1 MLKTD
6 DFFEHLGRKLPVEL
20 YFKGVSTPSL
30 QGCFRE
36 DIVVVGHGFG
46 QLDNVYLTLN
56 ISTAIEMRCCRCLA
70 PVYTRVSL
78 REMFKIRTEP
88 TEDEIDLLP
97 HILAAI
103 STSLDPHPLC
113 LPNCRGLC
121 PVCGINL
128 NQHPEHEPHLAEAEG
143 RKLADFL

>member
-36 DIVVVGHGFG
+36 DIVAVGDGFG
-46 QLDNVYLTLN
+46 QLDNIYLTLN
-56 ISTAIEMRCCRCLA
+56 ISTTIEMSCCRCLA

-78 REMFKIRTEP
+78 REVFKIRTEP

-103 STSLDPHPLC
+103 NASLDPHPLC

-121 PVCGINL
+121 PVCGVNL
-128 NQHPEHEPHLAEAEG
+128 NQHPEHKPHLAEAE
-143 RKLADFL
+143 RQKLADFL